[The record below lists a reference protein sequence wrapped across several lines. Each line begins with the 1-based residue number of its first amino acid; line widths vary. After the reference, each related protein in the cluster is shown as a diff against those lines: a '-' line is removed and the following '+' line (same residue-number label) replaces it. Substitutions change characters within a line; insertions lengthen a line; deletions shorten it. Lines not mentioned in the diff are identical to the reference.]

1 MYAINDLANI
11 NALVIEDNRRPV
23 ATSATLSVL
32 HGASLPAADTVD
44 VYLTDSTDL
53 SNSDPALPGF
63 AYTDIVQNVYVAEGT
78 YVVTVTGVGSKEP
91 VLQLE
96 GVALENGKVYKAI
109 ATNGGILAADI
120 TE

>member
-1 MYAINDLANI
+1 M
-11 NALVIEDNRRPV
+11 
-23 ATSATLSVL
+23 ATSAPLRVL
-32 HGASLPAADTVD
+32 HGASLPAAATVG
-44 VYLTDSTDL
+44 VYLTDSTD
-53 SNSDPALPGF
+53 STDSINSDPALPGF

-109 ATNGGILAADI
+109 ATNGDILAADI

>member
-1 MYAINDLANI
+1 M
-11 NALVIEDNRRPV
+11 
-23 ATSATLSVL
+23 
-32 HGASLPAADTVD
+32 
-44 VYLTDSTDL
+44 
-53 SNSDPALPGF
+53 
-63 AYTDIVQNVYVAEGT
+63 
-78 YVVTVTGVGSKEP
+78 TVTGVGSKDP

>member
-1 MYAINDLANI
+1 MSILH
-11 NALVIEDNRRPV
+11 
-23 ATSATLSVL
+23 AT
-32 HGASLPAADTVD
+32 SLPAVATVD
-44 VYLTDSTDL
+44 LYLTDSTDL

-63 AYTDIVQNVYVAEGT
+63 AYTDIVQNVYVAAGT
-78 YVVTVTGVGSKEP
+78 YVVTVTEVGSKDP